1 MRSPK
6 ILLMTILCIFLCSC
20 AQTRTVKTPIY
31 KDRDLEVE
39 LRRSVGTDSAS
50 SGKGYSHPR
59 VFEQSEMKF
68 LLGAIRYQDKGLI
81 GWTDAKAVFSAHEL
95 YVITPHI
102 VDAFGKASNDDEVV
116 FASNVSKSG
125 MVLSQKRYTD
135 GIMFIRDGKLNC
147 AFANINI
154 RSNVSDGYESD
165 VYEGDPRKISAGG
178 LARLVTKPW
187 QSLHMSD
194 RDAHENWIMIDIATA
209 LEEKAAVEKAFQ
221 RQMKSFKK
229 RERRRVR
236 ESVDWEEWKTDEAIE
251 TE

>member
-1 MRSPK
+1 MRSLK
-6 ILLMTILCIFLCSC
+6 ILLMTILCISLCSC

-39 LRRSVGTDSAS
+39 LRRSVVADSAS
-50 SGKGYSHPR
+50 SGEGYSHPR
-59 VFEQSEMKF
+59 VFEQNEMKF
-68 LLGAIRYQDKGLI
+68 LLGSIRYQDKGLI

-102 VDAFGKASNDDEVV
+102 VNAFGKASNDDEVA
-116 FASNVSKSG
+116 FASDVSKSG
-125 MVLSQKRYTD
+125 MLLSQKRYTD
-135 GIMFIRDGKLNC
+135 GIMFIQDGKLNC

-154 RSNVSDGYESD
+154 RSNVSDA
-165 VYEGDPRKISAGG
+165 YEGDPRRISAGG
-178 LARLVTKPW
+178 LSRLLAGSW

-194 RDAHENWIMIDIATA
+194 KGAHENWIMIDITTA
-209 LEEKAAVEKAFQ
+209 LDEKAAVERAFQ

-229 RERRRVR
+229 KERKRVR

-251 TE
+251 AE